1 MGDDCKFEISEDC
14 RKLGDTGEE
23 IVNEKLT
30 AAKKFIEKFVERV
43 ATPKGMLDDSDEA
56 WTQSV
61 RRRFIEICPEG
72 CYPLPGDPLTRKGE
86 YLADYTWAE
95 EENGK
100 RVLLASESE
109 WGSGRF
115 GRIHWTP
122 VEHDFEKLL
131 AIKAPFKVLIF
142 SSVCEPDGAMQESD
156 FCFEYARQRI
166 KASLQNY
173 WHHIPGEVYIFIDL
187 PQTRKPGNGK
197 YHSFIWSA
205 RKFGKDEVEFED
217 GVNGDLKRPTE
228 FKVQWT

>member
-1 MGDDCKFEISEDC
+1 MGKDLKFEIPENC
-14 RKLGDTGEE
+14 RELGDAGEE
-23 IVNEKLT
+23 ILREKLKV
-30 AAKKFIEKFVERV
+30 AKMFIERFVERV
-43 ATPKGMLDDSDEA
+43 APPKSVDDSDEA

-72 CYPLPGDPLTRKGE
+72 CYALPGDPLTRKGE
-86 YLADYTWAE
+86 FLADYTWAE

-142 SSVCEPDGAMQESD
+142 SSICEPSGTMEETD
-156 FCFEYARQRI
+156 FSFEYAKERI

-173 WHHIPGEVYIFIDL
+173 GHRLPGEVYIFIDF
-187 PQTRKPGNGK
+187 PQTREPGPGK
-197 YHSFIWSA
+197 YQSFIWLA
-205 RKFGKDEVEFED
+205 RQFGKAEVEFENT
-217 GVNGDLKRPTE
+217 GGKNLSRIR
-228 FKVQWT
+228 